1 MRCLRIAILSLV
13 IPAVGALSAH
23 AEAPP
28 DPLRLVPDVADLV
41 LEVKNPRRLT
51 ETITGLEIVK
61 KAEAFGPLREI
72 LDSTNYRRF
81 YQLVAYFE
89 KQLGA
94 GWPEL
99 LDRLAGG
106 GAVLAARIQPDDNN
120 PVLLVVQGNDA
131 ALLRRAMELGLQI
144 IEQEAARNE
153 RKEHVQR
160 GKHRDV
166 ETFRLGNDLHAAV
179 AGTALLV
186 SNKVET
192 LHAAIDLS
200 IDGPKKSLLQSPKI
214 TEARKLQPADPLASV
229 WFNMDVALSK
239 PQVKDAFSKGRDPF
253 LTVLFGAWLDTARR
267 ASFLTAALAGQ
278 GDGFLLTLRMPSGR
292 EGAGG
297 EQSVHVPPVNEPG
310 VLPPLEPPG
319 VVLSH
324 SIFLDVAKFWDDRA
338 KIFTP
343 EQVKNIE
350 DADTKASLVLAGQ
363 KLSTLLKN
371 AGARHRFVVANTR
384 SSPYKRQPKQQ
395 LPAFAVVAELRDPSE
410 FTKTVNTVLRGVA
423 LLAGSQYKLKLA
435 DAKHGDYKIVAYRF
449 DEDAQIAQDPT
460 DIRFNF
466 TPCFVTVGKYYV
478 ASSTTEL
485 CHDLIDLLE
494 KETKQSPA
502 GNSSIAMRTVGYAP
516 GAADALAVGA
526 DALLAQA
533 ILSRALTLDEAR
545 GETKT
550 LIDLVRQIGQVRLE
564 TEYHPKEF
572 RVNLRWLSAK

>member
-1 MRCLRIAILSLV
+1 MRCLRTATLGVVFL
-13 IPAVGALSAH
+13 AVGALSAR

-51 ETITGLEIVK
+51 ETITGLELVK

-94 GWPEL
+94 KWPEL

-106 GAVLAARIQPDDNN
+106 GAVVAAKIQPDDNN
-120 PVLLVVQGNDA
+120 PILLVVQGKDA
-131 ALLRRAMELGLQI
+131 ALLRRAVELGLQI

-153 RKEHVQR
+153 SKEHVQR

-179 AGTALLV
+179 AGTALMV
-186 SNKVET
+186 SNKAEA

-200 IDGPKKSLLQSPKI
+200 IEGPKKSLLQSPKI
-214 TEARKLQPADPLASV
+214 AEARKLLPADPLASV
-229 WFNMDVALSK
+229 WFNMEVAMRK
-239 PQVKDAFSKGRDPF
+239 PEVKDAFSKGRDPF

-267 ASFLTAALAGQ
+267 SSFLSAALAKE
-278 GDGFLLTLRMPSGR
+278 GDGFLLTLRMPAGR
-292 EGAGG
+292 DGAGG
-297 EQSVHVPPVNEPG
+297 EHSLHVPPVNEPG

-343 EQVKNIE
+343 EQVKTIE
-350 DADTKASLVLAGQ
+350 DADTKAALVLAGQ

-371 AGARHRFVVANTR
+371 AGARHRYVVSNTR
-384 SSPYKRQPKQQ
+384 AIPYKRQPKQR
-395 LPAFAVVAELRDPSE
+395 LPAFAVVAELRDPAE
-410 FTKTVNTVLRGVA
+410 FTKTMNTVLRGVA
-423 LLAGSQYKLKLA
+423 LLTGSQFKLKLA

-449 DEDAQIAQDPT
+449 DEEAQIAQDPT

-478 ASSTTEL
+478 ASSTVEL

-494 KETKQSPA
+494 KESKQSA
-502 GNSSIAMRTVGYAP
+502 GGNSAIAMQTVGYAS
-516 GAADALAVGA
+516 GTADSLALGS
-526 DALLAQA
+526 DALLAQT

-545 GETKT
+545 SETKA

-564 TEYHPKEF
+564 TEYHPKDF